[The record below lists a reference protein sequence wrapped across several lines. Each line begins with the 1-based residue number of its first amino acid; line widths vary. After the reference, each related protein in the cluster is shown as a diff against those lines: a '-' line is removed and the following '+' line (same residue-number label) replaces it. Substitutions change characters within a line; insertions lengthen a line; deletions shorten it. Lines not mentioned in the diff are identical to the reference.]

1 MSRKVEVQTVLGPI
15 PVEKLGRTLMHEH
28 LSVGY
33 SGWESHTN
41 RLKKSR
47 SDMRQIC
54 IDRISELQDLGY
66 QTLLDPCPAD
76 LGRDV
81 ELMVEAAEATRT

>member
-1 MSRKVEVQTVLGPI
+1 MINENLSSFRHERKKMNLSQNLEVQTVLGPI
-15 PVEKLGRTLMHEH
+15 SPENLGRTLMHEH
-28 LSVGY
+28 LAVGY

-54 IDRISELQDLGY
+54 IDRIS
-66 QTLLDPCPAD
+66 
-76 LGRDV
+76 
-81 ELMVEAAEATRT
+81 